1 MILDQAER
9 MAVDVVSPL
18 NRVADQ
24 NHPRYSNGKV
34 TMPAAFHSAFK
45 TFCEAGWIPSTLE
58 QEAGGPGL
66 PGSAVMAIREIF
78 NGACGG
84 FFGFATLT
92 SGAMHL
98 IETYGTE
105 KLKKLLL
112 DKMAKGTYTST
123 MCLTEPDAGSYLADL
138 TTTAKR
144 ENDTFKIKGTK
155 NFIGT
160 GEHDLSENIIHC
172 VLARIEG
179 APAGYK
185 GLSLF
190 VVPKNRINDD
200 GTPDRPNDVK
210 CSGIEN
216 KMGWHA
222 APTATLNFGD
232 NDDCCGWLLG
242 EEGKGLSQ
250 MFQMMNEMRLSVGAQ
265 GTGQASSAYQM
276 ALSFAKSRIQGLSY
290 KQKKDAPAVQVS
302 IINHPD
308 IRRNLL
314 FMKTAVEG
322 CRRIIHQIAVYLD
335 LAEVLDDEKER
346 IHYQDLSDILTP
358 VCKAYT
364 TDMGFKVAETAV
376 QSMGGYGYMKEYR
389 VEQYLRDLKVA
400 CIYEGSNGIQA
411 IGLQRRELN
420 AKNGRLFKSLI
431 KELEEFIQQNLKHSG
446 LGSLLVKLE
455 NAKEIMVDASN
466 SFQNKDKQD
475 TGLSLSVA
483 KPFLDLCGHVIC
495 TWMLIKS
502 AVVAD
507 SLAGASGISDT
518 DRSFYQ
524 GKIFTARF
532 AVANF
537 LPQVDALAKTIFAR
551 DRSIIDMHEDDF

>member
-1 MILDQAER
+1 
-9 MAVDVVSPL
+9 
-18 NRVADQ
+18 
-24 NHPRYSNGKV
+24 
-34 TMPAAFHSAFK
+34 
-45 TFCEAGWIPSTLE
+45 
-58 QEAGGPGL
+58 
-66 PGSAVMAIREIF
+66 
-78 NGACGG
+78 
-84 FFGFATLT
+84 
-92 SGAMHL
+92 
-98 IETYGTE
+98 
-105 KLKKLLL
+105 
-112 DKMAKGTYTST
+112 
-123 MCLTEPDAGSYLADL
+123 
-138 TTTAKR
+138 
-144 ENDTFKIKGTK
+144 
-155 NFIGT
+155 
-160 GEHDLSENIIHC
+160 
-172 VLARIEG
+172 
-179 APAGYK
+179 
-185 GLSLF
+185 
-190 VVPKNRINDD
+190 
-200 GTPDRPNDVK
+200 
-210 CSGIEN
+210 
-216 KMGWHA
+216 
-222 APTATLNFGD
+222 
-232 NDDCCGWLLG
+232 
-242 EEGKGLSQ
+242 
-250 MFQMMNEMRLSVGAQ
+250 
-265 GTGQASSAYQM
+265 
-276 ALSFAKSRIQGLSY
+276 
-290 KQKKDAPAVQVS
+290 
-302 IINHPD
+302 
-308 IRRNLL
+308 
-314 FMKTAVEG
+314 MKTAVEG